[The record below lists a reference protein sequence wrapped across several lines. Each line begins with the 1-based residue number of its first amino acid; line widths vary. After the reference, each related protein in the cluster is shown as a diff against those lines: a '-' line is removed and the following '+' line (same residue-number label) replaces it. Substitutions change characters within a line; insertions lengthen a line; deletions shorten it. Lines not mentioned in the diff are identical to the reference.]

1 MSFALLLDFT
11 GYIEYLLFVL
21 LGSAVGI
28 GYIVRYTLVFFRQ
41 SLIFYQS
48 CLQTDFVGKRSL

>member
-11 GYIEYLLFVL
+11 GYIGYLLFVL

-28 GYIVRYTLVFFRQ
+28 GYIVRYTLVFSSVANILSKLLANGFR
-41 SLIFYQS
+41 
-48 CLQTDFVGKRSL
+48 R